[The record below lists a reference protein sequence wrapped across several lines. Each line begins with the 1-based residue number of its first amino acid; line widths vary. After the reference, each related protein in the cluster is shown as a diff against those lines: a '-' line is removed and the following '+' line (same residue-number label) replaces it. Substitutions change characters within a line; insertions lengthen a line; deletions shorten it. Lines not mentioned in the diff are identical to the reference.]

1 MSHSEEVVYIVDDD
15 QSVRE
20 SLEDLFTS
28 VNLSVQS
35 FDSVQAFEA
44 AEKSDG
50 PSCLLLDVR
59 MPGQSGMEY
68 HRQQVEL
75 GNDLSVVFITGH
87 GDISMGVQAMKN
99 GAVEFLTKPFREQE
113 LLDAIYLALEKD
125 KLYKQQKNV
134 RHRLET
140 HWASLSK
147 GEQAVASLVA
157 EGLLNKQIASQLH
170 ISEITVKVR
179 RSHVMR
185 KMEAKNLA
193 DFIRMMERL
202 FG

>member
-1 MSHSEEVVYIVDDD
+1 MSQTEEIVYIVDDD

-20 SLEDLFTS
+20 ALEDLFAS

-35 FDSVQAFEA
+35 FESVHAFEA
-44 AEKSDG
+44 AEKHDG

-68 HRQQVEL
+68 HRQQIES
-75 GNDLSVVFITGH
+75 GNNLSVVFITGH

-99 GAVEFLTKPFREQE
+99 GAIEFLTKPFREQE

-125 KLYKQQKNV
+125 KLRKQQNTL
-134 RHRLET
+134 RQHLET
-140 HWASLSK
+140 RWASLSK

-157 EGLLNKQIASQLH
+157 EGLLNKQIASQLT

-185 KMEAKNLA
+185 KMEAKNIA
-193 DFIRMMERL
+193 DFIRIMERL